1 MTNEPS
7 LPQADVLRV
16 SDCGWEPLEALFH
29 PTGLTIERVAEGTSI
44 PGSHWGDEEAGLIQR
59 TLYGRLDTPIHSILH
74 ESSHWLMM
82 SEERRSNLHTDAK
95 GSAVEEMAVCYLQV
109 LLADLL
115 PFMGRARMFQD
126 MDAWGYS
133 FRVGASE
140 QWFATDAEDALAY
153 LTEKLP
159 HSHGV
164 PGLHIHSPV

>member
-1 MTNEPS
+1 MTNAPS
-7 LPQADVLRV
+7 VSQADVLRV
-16 SDCGWEPLEALFH
+16 SDCGWAAIETLLH
-29 PTGLTIERVAEGTSI
+29 PTGLLIERVPDDIAI
-44 PGSHWGDEEAGLIQR
+44 PGSHWGDEEAGLIQT
-59 TLYGRLDTPIHSILH
+59 TLYARLDTPIHSILH
-74 ESSHWLMM
+74 ESSHWLLM
-82 SEERRSNLHTDAK
+82 SEERRSKLHTDAK
-95 GSAVEEMAVCYLQV
+95 GTAVEEMAVCYLQV

-159 HSHGV
+159 HSHGIT
-164 PGLHIHSPV
+164 GLHINPPV